1 MRGEEEEM
9 EGAVVEDNPDAAG
22 VEGGVVED
30 DDEGDDDG
38 GEDDGGG
45 GTMDSENV
53 NIKMEVP
60 DDSGSTERCYSSL
73 LTLASVLDAEVL
85 LQAVG
90 SKVGRL
96 AQMPFEECCFIR
108 GCWNRARNHRT

>member
-1 MRGEEEEM
+1 M
-9 EGAVVEDNPDAAG
+9 VEDNPDAAT
-22 VEGGVVED
+22 VEGDEVED
-30 DDEGDDDG
+30 DDGD
-38 GEDDGGG
+38 GG
-45 GTMDSENV
+45 GTMHSENI

-96 AQMPFEECCFIR
+96 A
-108 GCWNRARNHRT
+108 

>member
-38 GEDDGGG
+38 GEDDGG

-108 GCWNRARNHRT
+108 GCWNRALNHRT